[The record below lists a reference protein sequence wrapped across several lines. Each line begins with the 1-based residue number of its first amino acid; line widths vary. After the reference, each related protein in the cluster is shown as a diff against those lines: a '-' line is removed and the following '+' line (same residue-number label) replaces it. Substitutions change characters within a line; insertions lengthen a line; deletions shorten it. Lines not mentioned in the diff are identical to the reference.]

1 MKFLPLSALF
11 ALLCLPAAAQETR
24 LTLHI
29 SFDTASTTA
38 LQERGEMV
46 VVSVVYTGEPATG
59 NVLPLDEMGMLYL
72 GAESYTVWPLD
83 QTISI
88 GSSLGAAP
96 IGNVN
101 EPLVNVNVYSA
112 RLTDDNNLLDCGI
125 VDGPTDA
132 MSKSTQEIACKLLG
146 G

>member
-46 VVSVVYTGEPATG
+46 VVSVVYTGEPAIG
-59 NVLPLDEMGMLYL
+59 NVLPLDEMGMLFL
-72 GAESYTVWPLD
+72 GKEEFILWPLD
-83 QTISI
+83 TTVHL
-88 GSSLGAAP
+88 GGSLGGAP
-96 IGNVN
+96 VVVPKDTNMPRGERQLMV
-101 EPLVNVNVYSA
+101 VSK
-112 RLTDDNNLLDCGI
+112 
-125 VDGPTDA
+125 VDLPTE
-132 MSKSTQEIACKLLG
+132 S
-146 G
+146 